1 MKKILLL
8 AVVFVAATLLN
19 VSTLFAQQQKKEVI
33 VKAVKVEKTRG
44 ENPNIKQERPAT
56 DVAAPK
62 PDKSRGET
70 CIIGFEN
77 FTGYY
82 IDVYVDG
89 IYRGTMAPWEAERR
103 VTLYSGY
110 KSIYCI
116 TAGKTMEFKDAGD
129 CDGYFY
135 YKLSL

>member
-1 MKKILLL
+1 MKKTLLL
-8 AVVFVAATLLN
+8 AVVFTVATLFS
-19 VSTLFAQQQKKEVI
+19 VSTVFAQETKVVN
-33 VKAVKVEKTRG
+33 VKAVKVEKSRG
-44 ENPNIKQERPAT
+44 ENPNIKQARPT
-56 DVAAPK
+56 SDIAAPK
-62 PDKSRGET
+62 PDKSRGEICT
-70 CIIGFEN
+70 IGFEN

-110 KSIYCI
+110 KTIYCI
-116 TAGKTMEFKDAGD
+116 TAGATLEFKDSGT
-129 CDGYFY
+129 CDGYYY